1 MENNGENVEVAVK
14 VEMPT
19 VHKAGKFVVSGAAA
33 FIADQLAS
41 AAYDKVL
48 AIYRAKKSR

>member
-1 MENNGENVEVAVK
+1 MENNGETVEVTTK
-14 VEMPT
+14 VELPT

-48 AIYRAKKSR
+48 AIYRSRKSR